1 MDPVSNLELSNFAI
15 MPSNCFFYNVA
26 ILRQRAC
33 FRQRLSLAV
42 VSHAGKTASKQL
54 RRPLIVLAVAAMTY
68 GHENCRVCSHTR
80 SHESVIFAYF
90 SD

>member
-1 MDPVSNLELSNFAI
+1 MDPVSNFAT

-33 FRQRLSLAV
+33 LRQRLSLAV
-42 VSHAGKTASKQL
+42 VSHAGKQLSKQL
-54 RRPLIVLAVAAMTY
+54 RRPLIVLAVSVLAAMTY
-68 GHENCRVCSHTR
+68 GHENCRICSRTR
-80 SHESVIFAYF
+80 SHDAVIFAYF